1 VTQPPYEHL
10 PQPGE
15 SFAGK
20 YRIGRVLGQGGVGVV
35 FEAYHQRLNQRVAI
49 KILRAEARR
58 SAEWLARFDREARA
72 AVKLR
77 GPNVAR
83 VFDVDSTDDGTP
95 YMVMEL
101 LEGWNLS
108 EEIGA
113 RGPLPITEAV
123 GYVLEACCAMAE
135 AHALGIVHRDL
146 TPANIFLANA
156 GGRRMAKVVDFG
168 ISKIRDERTNVTTTD
183 AAFGTPQYVSP
194 EQIRSTAHVDARTD
208 IWALSVILFEALT
221 GTTPFRGDNASA
233 VVASVL
239 MDQPKPL
246 LELRPDLPKGLVAA
260 VMKGLAKNPSER
272 FQTVDE
278 LVGAILP
285 YGPQGFMFG
294 ASAPLSERPGLLTMG
309 QLPLPQP
316 PLVPSLH
323 GASVSS
329 VPPDFKGG
337 MLADMLS
344 DPTRRI
350 WLMIGAVA
358 VSLLIITALF
368 VGLSGPPQAP
378 SAAATTAAAPA
389 AQPPPAAPVLSAP
402 EPAASPTSASSTS
415 ASGSKK
421 KGKTQGSSTPQQPSA
436 PRAAPTVGGDGTPL
450 HL

>member
-1 VTQPPYEHL
+1 
-10 PQPGE
+10 
-15 SFAGK
+15 
-20 YRIGRVLGQGGVGVV
+20 VLGQGGVGVV

-49 KILRAEARR
+49 KILRAEARQ
-58 SAEWLARFDREARA
+58 SAEWLTRFDREARA

-101 LEGWNLS
+101 LDGWNLS
-108 EEIGA
+108 EEIAA
-113 RGPLPITEAV
+113 RSPLPIHEAV

-194 EQIRSTAHVDARTD
+194 EQIRSTAHVDSRTD
-208 IWALSVILFEALT
+208 IWSLTVILFEALA
-221 GTTPFRGDNASA
+221 GTTPFRGDTASA

-239 MDQPKPL
+239 MDDPKPL
-246 LELRPDLPKGLVAA
+246 AELRPDLPKGLVTAIA
-260 VMKGLAKNPSER
+260 KGLAKNPDER
-272 FQTVDE
+272 FQSVDE
-278 LVGAILP
+278 LVGALLP
-285 YGPQGFMFG
+285 FGPPGFMFG

-329 VPPDFKGG
+329 VPPAWKTGL
-337 MLADMLS
+337 LADPSLR
-344 DPTRRI
+344 P
-350 WLMIGAVA
+350 WLLGGVFA
-358 VSLLIITALF
+358 VSILVLTALF
-368 VGLSGPPQAP
+368 VGLSGPPEA
-378 SAAATTAAAPA
+378 STDAAATAAPA
-389 AQPPPAAPVLSAP
+389 AQPLPAAPVLSAP
-402 EPAASPTSASSTS
+402 EPAAKPATSASSS
-415 ASGSKK
+415 AGAGSKK
-421 KGKTQGSSTPQQPSA
+421 KPATSAPSSTSTSKP
-436 PRAAPTVGGDGTPL
+436 AAPKGAPSVGGDGTPL

>member
-1 VTQPPYEHL
+1 MQPPPPHEHL

-58 SAEWLARFDREARA
+58 SAEWLTRFDREARA

-101 LEGWNLS
+101 LDGWNLS

-113 RGPLPITEAV
+113 RGPLPIAEAV
-123 GYVLEACCAMAE
+123 NYVLEACCAMAE

-156 GGRRMAKVVDFG
+156 GGRRIAKVVDFG

-183 AAFGTPQYVSP
+183 AAFGTPHYVSP
-194 EQIRSTAHVDARTD
+194 EQIRSTADVDGRAD
-208 IWALSVILFEALT
+208 IWSLTVILFEALT
-221 GTTPFRGDNASA
+221 GTTPFLGDTASA

-239 MDQPKPL
+239 MDPPKPL
-246 LELRPDLPKGLVAA
+246 ADLRPDLPRGLVAA
-260 VMKGLAKNPSER
+260 VMKGLAKNPDER
-272 FQTVDE
+272 FQSVDE
-278 LVGAILP
+278 LVGALLP
-285 YGPQGFMFG
+285 FGPPGFMFG
-294 ASAPLSERPGLLTMG
+294 AGTPLSERPGFLTMG
-309 QLPLPQP
+309 ALPLPQP

-323 GASVSS
+323 GATVSS
-329 VPPDFKGG
+329 APPAWKSG
-337 MLADMLS
+337 MLAD
-344 DPTRRI
+344 PARRVWI
-350 WLMIGAVA
+350 LGGALT
-358 VSLLIITALF
+358 VSILLITALF
-368 VGLSGPPQAP
+368 VGLSGPPEGP
-378 SAAATTAAAPA
+378 TATTAPA

-402 EPAASPTSASSTS
+402 DPAAQPAPTATASASS
-415 ASGSKK
+415 SKK
-421 KGKTQGSSTPQQPSA
+421 KPKGAAQSSTSQPQSSSTSVA
-436 PRAAPTVGGDGTPL
+436 PKAAPVGGAGTPL